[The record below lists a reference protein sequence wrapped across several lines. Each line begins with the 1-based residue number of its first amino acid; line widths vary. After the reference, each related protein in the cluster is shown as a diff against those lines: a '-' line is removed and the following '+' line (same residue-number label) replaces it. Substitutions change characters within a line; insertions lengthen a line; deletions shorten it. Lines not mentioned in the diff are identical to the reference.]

1 MKKKMMAGLL
11 AAVLLAGCV
20 TAAWAGSGPDPLI
33 SLSYLNGAY
42 LTDLK
47 AYITQWVTQ
56 DTQGIYNDAVAQA
69 GRHKP
74 SGDGWTTSSGF
85 AAGSGKSGDA
95 VILSAGS
102 GLIWMSGSGY
112 VTSGV
117 LVDATAGAELALGA
131 ALISGHRYLA
141 AEQAE
146 VSITSQSVQWLAEG
160 RWKMGTGQA
169 PLPFT
174 DVAPGQWYYEDVR
187 FAVENGL
194 FQGVG
199 GGRFNPGGTMERGM
213 MTTVL
218 HRLAGEPDTAFAQ
231 VFTDVPAGKWFAPGT
246 SWCAGMKIVEG
257 MGGGRFEPH
266 GKVTREQIAV
276 MLYKYAVQTGHTAGE
291 RGNLSGFPDAG
302 SVSSWAGDAVSWAV
316 GAGLLNGSDGKLLP
330 GSSAT
335 RAQVAAMLHRF
346 QGWLDAH

>member
-1 MKKKMMAGLL
+1 MKKKMIAGLL

-20 TAAWAGSGPDPLI
+20 TAAWAGSGSDPLI

-56 DTQGIYNDAVAQA
+56 DTQGIYNDAVDQA
-69 GRHKP
+69 GRYKP

-102 GLIWMSGSGY
+102 GLIWTSGSGY

-199 GGRFNPGGTMERGM
+199 GGRF
-213 MTTVL
+213 
-218 HRLAGEPDTAFAQ
+218 
-231 VFTDVPAGKWFAPGT
+231 
-246 SWCAGMKIVEG
+246 
-257 MGGGRFEPH
+257 EPH

-291 RGNLSGFPDAG
+291 RGNLSGFLDAG